1 MVFHRGSIIDIDIEI
16 INDPNIEINA
26 DHSFDELILFSLLVS
41 FFIIKEIAYLISG
54 PIALA
59 QEAKHETR
67 FPEIKGSNLSKGQ
80 A

>member
-41 FFIIKEIAYLISG
+41 FFIIKEIASLISG
-54 PIALA
+54 PIELA
-59 QEAKHETR
+59 QEAKHEAR
-67 FPEIKGSNLSKGQ
+67 YPEVKGSNLSKGQ